1 MGSRKADGRGR
12 MGSSGMEKEEIGV
25 TWETKR
31 GLGMRTVAVA
41 NQKGGCGKTTTA
53 INVSAALSAAGR
65 KTLLIDLDPQ
75 AHASF
80 GLGANKGSLAR
91 SAYNLL
97 TTHPGKRQPLSA
109 CTLSLSSNFDI
120 VPAHIQLSTLEQE
133 FKDKEDAVS
142 TLSGILSP
150 LRGAYAYVILDC
162 PPSLGFLTFNALRA
176 ADRVLIPIDMSAFT
190 LMGVG
195 KLLGMLELL
204 KEKTGHAPRVNAL
217 ATLYDKRTKH
227 AQEMIEEIK
236 SFFGARMLQTVIRP
250 NVALKQAVSG
260 GVSIIDFDKT
270 SNGAQDYS
278 ALSNEILRVDHSP
291 EAEDGVAP
299 WPSVSPREEANGTMP
314 WPMEVEKAVAPGTRE
329 VTFKIDAPSAKGVF
343 LAGDFNGWEINA
355 GGMLSV
361 HDSGSWEKRVV
372 LPPGRYRYKFWVDG
386 EWMLDSQNPQQE
398 QNVFGSLDSVLNI

>member
-1 MGSRKADGRGR
+1 
-12 MGSSGMEKEEIGV
+12 MEKEEIGV

-150 LRGAYAYVILDC
+150 LRGGYAYVILDC

-236 SFFGARMLQTVIRP
+236 SFFGERMLQTVIRP

-291 EAEDGVAP
+291 EAEEGVAP

-314 WPMEVEKAVAPGTRE
+314 WPMEVEKAVAPGARE

-343 LAGDFNGWEINA
+343 LAGDFNGWKINA

-361 HDSGSWEKRVV
+361 QDSGSWEKRVV

-386 EWMLDSQNPQQE
+386 EWLLDSQNPQQE